1 MKLFLTDE
9 PSLQS
14 PVTSSQKTFL
24 FRFGIYAFT
33 GHLGQKVPGGV
44 LETYAWVALCQSLE
58 HQFQEIRPLPASADP
73 KQTCGGQIYMQ
84 ANPLRHSAENRA

>member
-33 GHLGQKVPGGV
+33 GHLEAPGGV
-44 LETYAWVALCQSLE
+44 LETYAWVALHQSLE
-58 HQFQEIRPLPASADP
+58 QQFQEIRPLPASADP
-73 KQTCGGQIYMQ
+73 KQTCGAQTYMQ
-84 ANPLRHSAENRA
+84 ANPLRHSAENSA